1 MSGARSA
8 KSGLNR
14 TLKISKGS
22 SENISQVVQSFRSI
36 LKQAA
41 RKLPVLDSLQDQT
54 LHLLFQS
61 MTPAQRQ
68 EAIGQLRALNDSVG
82 SLYVRCLRIEGSRR
96 SSRTGSMTLLSSGEP
111 TESELEVVERILC
124 CSITACSPNRSRG

>member
-22 SENISQVVQSFRSI
+22 SVNISQVAQSFRSI

-41 RKLPVLDSLQDQT
+41 RRLPAWDSLQDQT
-54 LHLLFQS
+54 LRSLFQS
-61 MTPAQRQ
+61 MTPAQRR
-68 EAIGQLRALNDSVG
+68 EVIGQLRQLNDSVG
-82 SLYVRCLRIEGSRR
+82 SLFVRCLRIERSPR
-96 SSRTGSMTLLSSGEP
+96 SSRTDFMTLRSSGAL
-111 TESELEVVERILC
+111 TEYEQWLQ
-124 CSITACSPNRSRG
+124 

>member
-1 MSGARSA
+1 MAGAQSA

-41 RKLPVLDSLQDQT
+41 RRLPALDSLQDQT
-54 LHLLFQS
+54 LQSLFQS

-82 SLYVRCLRIEGSRR
+82 SLYVRCLRIEGSLRF
-96 SSRTGSMTLLSSGEP
+96 SRTAISMLHFSG
-111 TESELEVVERILC
+111 
-124 CSITACSPNRSRG
+124 

>member
-14 TLKISKGS
+14 TLKTSKGS
-22 SENISQVVQSFRSI
+22 SKNISQVAQSFRSI

-54 LHLLFQS
+54 LRLLFQS
-61 MTPAQRQ
+61 MTLAQRQ
-68 EAIGQLRALNDSVG
+68 EAIGQLRLLNDSVG
-82 SLYVRCLRIEGSRR
+82 SLYVRCLRIEGSPK
-96 SSRTGSMTLLSSGEP
+96 SSKTDFTTLPSSGDHLASAAFQQP
-111 TESELEVVERILC
+111 KIPC
-124 CSITACSPNRSRG
+124 CSITHYNQKVLKG